1 MGSQTDI
8 RFSLSVEVL
17 FAGKLVLLPSFL
29 DDDGLLHFF
38 TKVLGFDSS
47 N

>member
-1 MGSQTDI
+1 MRSQTDI
-8 RFSLSVEVL
+8 RFSLSIEVL
-17 FAGKLVLLPSFL
+17 LAGKLVLLPSFL

-38 TKVLGFDSS
+38 TKVLEFDFS